1 MRPSLQCDGQR
12 CARVDVRCMGI
23 MPRTYAA
30 ISKHISKH
38 SHFPCGL
45 SLYIYIVGFILV
57 SEPVFFLSWHEH
69 CSCHHHGLPPP
80 VQRRSGVHLR
90 KRGEFYVDNWP
101 AVC

>member
-1 MRPSLQCDGQR
+1 MHGDH
-12 CARVDVRCMGI
+12 AAYVRGNLE
-23 MPRTYAA
+23 T
-30 ISKHISKH
+30 
-38 SHFPCGL
+38 HFEAL
-45 SLYIYIVGFILV
+45 ALSMWSLYIYIVGFILV

-90 KRGEFYVDNWP
+90 KRGEFYVDNCP